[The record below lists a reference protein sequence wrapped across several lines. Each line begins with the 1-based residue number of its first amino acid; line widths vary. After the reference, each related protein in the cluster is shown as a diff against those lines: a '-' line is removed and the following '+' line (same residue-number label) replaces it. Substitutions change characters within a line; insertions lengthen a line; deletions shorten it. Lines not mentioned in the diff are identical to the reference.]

1 MFWKPYL
8 IIKNL
13 NPIYMK
19 NKLTILFVLIFAIM
33 HGQEKKQS
41 YSFSLQQAISHAT
54 EHNYSAINA
63 NRDIEAAKKKKWE
76 TTAIGLPQVN
86 GSVTYLKNIDFTLQ
100 GVSGNAFNPGGDPNG
115 IALFAFGTK
124 QSMSSS
130 VSLSQLIF
138 DGSYL
143 VGLQSAKTYLKIS
156 ENAKLKTNQ
165 EIREIVI
172 NSYGNVLLAEES
184 VAILEK
190 NKAILEKTLNDTKEI
205 FKNGLTEEE
214 NVEQLQLTLA
224 SVNSSLE
231 YTKRMKII
239 SKNMLKLVLGIEL
252 DEELTLSDTLTVL
265 TQNNIDLGILK
276 EDFNVTN
283 NIDYQ
288 IGKNLQESKRL
299 MLLYEK
305 SKALP
310 SLGAAFNLG
319 YNSFANDF
327 EFFNSNQKW
336 NKFSNI
342 GVSLNVPI
350 FSSFSRTAKAQQAK
364 ITLEQSKT
372 QLKETEQKLKLQFQS
387 AKSDYEYTLDQF
399 ATAKEN
405 LKLAERIENKQQIKF
420 KEGLSSSFDFTD
432 AQKQLYAKQQDYLKS
447 MIDIITKRAALEKII
462 NKN

>member
-1 MFWKPYL
+1 
-8 IIKNL
+8 
-13 NPIYMK
+13 MK

-41 YSFSLQQAISHAT
+41 YSFSLQQAISHAV

-76 TTAIGLPQVN
+76 TTAIGLPQLN

-100 GVSGNAFNPGGDPNG
+100 GVSGNAFNPAGDPNG
-115 IALFAFGTK
+115 ISLFAFGTK
-124 QSMSSS
+124 QSMNSS

-190 NKAILEKTLNDTKEI
+190 NKAILEKTLTDTKEI

-231 YTKRMKII
+231 YTKRMKTI

-265 TQNNIDLGILK
+265 TQNNIDLTILK

-327 EFFNSNQKW
+327 EFFNSSQKW

-364 ITLEQSKT
+364 IALEQSKT

>member
-1 MFWKPYL
+1 
-8 IIKNL
+8 
-13 NPIYMK
+13 MK

-41 YSFSLQQAISHAT
+41 YSFSLQQAISHAV

-100 GVSGNAFNPGGDPNG
+100 GVSGNAFNPAGDPNG
-115 IALFAFGTK
+115 ISLFAFGTK
-124 QSMSSS
+124 QSMNSS

-190 NKAILEKTLNDTKEI
+190 NKAILEKTLTDTKEI

-231 YTKRMKII
+231 YTKRMKTI

-265 TQNNIDLGILK
+265 TQNNIDLSILK

-327 EFFNSNQKW
+327 EFFNSSQKW

-364 ITLEQSKT
+364 IALEQSKT